1 MKRTQG
7 QPLKNA
13 ATTDPDKLYAT
24 SITLSGKN
32 RIFLERLF
40 HQDGKSA
47 SARLR
52 ELLDFVEAE
61 TIKRQRQKQNG

>member
-52 ELLDFVEAE
+52 ELLDLVEAE
-61 TIKRQRQKQNG
+61 TIKRQGAKRG

>member
-7 QPLKNA
+7 QPLKNP
-13 ATTDPDKLYAT
+13 TDLDPGKLYAT

-32 RIFLERLF
+32 RIFLEKLF

-61 TIKRQRQKQNG
+61 MIKRQRLKQNG